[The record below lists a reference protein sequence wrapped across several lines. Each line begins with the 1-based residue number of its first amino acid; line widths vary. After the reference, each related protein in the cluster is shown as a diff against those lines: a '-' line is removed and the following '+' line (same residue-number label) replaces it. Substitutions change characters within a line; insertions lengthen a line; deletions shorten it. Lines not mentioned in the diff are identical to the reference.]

1 MNNDQK
7 TNQIKLSSKTF
18 QAIIEAFSENSI
30 FSVTDEKG
38 DIVYVNPKFID
49 ISQYSFDELI
59 GQNHRML
66 KSGHQSQEIF
76 VDLWKTISSGNIW
89 KGEIKNRAKDGSYY
103 WVDATII
110 PIFGED
116 GKISNY
122 AALRTVIS
130 SRKDYE
136 EKIKKH
142 IEELEKMN
150 KFTIDRELRM
160 IELKEDIKI
169 LKDKLAKYEGG
180 EEIDNVVKI

>member
-180 EEIDNVVKI
+180 GRDR